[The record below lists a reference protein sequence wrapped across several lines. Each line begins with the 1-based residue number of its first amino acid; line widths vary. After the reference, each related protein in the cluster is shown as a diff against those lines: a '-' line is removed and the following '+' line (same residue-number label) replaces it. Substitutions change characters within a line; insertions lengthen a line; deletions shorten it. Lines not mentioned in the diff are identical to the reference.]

1 MTGPEDKDREGLERL
16 DKALIEDILAASDD
30 EILAE
35 AREDGTDPEA
45 VATAMRALFENTIAA
60 SRKARLAAAKAAV
73 AADRIRPA
81 TDLPSDPMEA
91 RRLLERVL
99 ARQGDLTTAARKGG
113 RGGTLSD
120 EEVYGLLQDFRDVGI
135 SISDGS
141 GDDK

>member
-45 VATAMRALFENTIAA
+45 VAAAMRGLFEKTVAA

-73 AADRIRPA
+73 AADRMRPA
-81 TDLPSDPMEA
+81 ADLPSDPMEA

-99 ARQGDLTTAARKGG
+99 ARHGDLTTAAWKG

-135 SISDGS
+135 SISDGA